1 MTMRTLG
8 RRLYDGWLAIAG
20 HFGEIQTLVLVG
32 VIYVFVIGPVASGLV
47 AARRDL
53 LAKRGLG
60 ERQTA
65 WAPADTGRNWPSP
78 PPCGGDSRPAW
89 WFVPCRCGSGVTWP
103 LGPVDWASA
112 PWKGKT
118 PRPTC
123 AGCWSASPSS
133 RSWP

>member
-1 MTMRTLG
+1 MRTFG

-65 WAPADTGRNWPSP
+65 WAPADTVS
-78 PPCGGDSRPAW
+78 
-89 WFVPCRCGSGVTWP
+89 
-103 LGPVDWASA
+103 
-112 PWKGKT
+112 T
-118 PRPTC
+118 PDLER
-123 AGCWSASPSS
+123 AK
-133 RSWP
+133 RQF